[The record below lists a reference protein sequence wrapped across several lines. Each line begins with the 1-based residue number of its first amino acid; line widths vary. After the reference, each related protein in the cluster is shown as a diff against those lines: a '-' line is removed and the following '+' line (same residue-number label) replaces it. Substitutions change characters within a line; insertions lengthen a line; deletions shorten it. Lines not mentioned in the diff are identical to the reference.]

1 MGLAALR
8 PCQVKDL
15 RKNSLSKN
23 KPASGGNFQ
32 DSLLKL
38 VRTLPKA
45 PVLVMNWGFT
55 GEVFF
60 FVIPPIFFGIDM
72 DT

>member
-1 MGLAALR
+1 MGLAALS

-45 PVLVMNWGFT
+45 PVLAMNWGDSL
-55 GEVFF
+55 ERWFF
-60 FVIPPIFFGIDM
+60 L
-72 DT
+72 